1 MEMIDEQLHIEELLR
16 RFMQG
21 ETTLDEEHEL
31 GDWLRTHEVDDTL
44 LPYQQMFAA
53 FDAGMPWVQPTPPRR
68 RIAWWRWAAAATV
81 ATLLAIGLMLQHMRP
96 TPAMPQPPVTAQ
108 AQPDTAVEKP
118 AVKVENIAENRQVDM
133 AVKAKPKAKVQTTK
147 KTEPAK
153 LTQQDSVEVTRT
165 AGDLELAESEYLA
178 EQLELER
185 QLLELRRQ
193 RAAQQSGW
201 HYTSLPCQ

>member
-1 MEMIDEQLHIEELLR
+1 
-16 RFMQG
+16 
-21 ETTLDEEHEL
+21 
-31 GDWLRTHEVDDTL
+31 
-44 LPYQQMFAA
+44 
-53 FDAGMPWVQPTPPRR
+53 
-68 RIAWWRWAAAATV
+68 
-81 ATLLAIGLMLQHMRP
+81 
-96 TPAMPQPPVTAQ
+96 
-108 AQPDTAVEKP
+108 
-118 AVKVENIAENRQVDM
+118 M

>member
-1 MEMIDEQLHIEELLR
+1 MIDERLHIEDLLK

-21 ETTLDEEHEL
+21 ETTLDEEREL

-44 LPYQQMFAA
+44 RPYQQMFAT

-68 RIAWWRWAAAATV
+68 RIAWWHWAAAAAV
-81 ATLLAIGLMLQHMRP
+81 AALLAIGLTLQHPRP
-96 TPAMPQPPVTAQ
+96 NPAMPQPPVTAQ
-108 AQPDTAVEKP
+108 AQPDTAAAKP
-118 AVKVENIAENRQVDM
+118 AVKVENIAENRQVDI
-133 AVKAKPKAKVQTTK
+133 AVKAKPQATIKTTK

-165 AGDLELAESEYLA
+165 AGDLELAESEYIA
-178 EQLELER
+178 EQLELE
-185 QLLELRRQ
+185 QELHELRRQ
-193 RAAQQSGW
+193 HIAQQSGW

>member
-1 MEMIDEQLHIEELLR
+1 ME
-16 RFMQG
+16 G
-21 ETTLDEEHEL
+21 ETTLDEEREL

-44 LPYQQMFAA
+44 RPYQQMFAA

-68 RIAWWRWAAAATV
+68 RITWWRWAAAATV

-96 TPAMPQPPVTAQ
+96 TPAMTQSPVTAQ
-108 AQPDTAVEKP
+108 AQPDTAVEKT
-118 AVKVENIAENRQVDM
+118 AVKVEILADSRQVNPV
-133 AVKAKPKAKVQTTK
+133 AKSKPKCKAPTAKK
-147 KTEPAK
+147 PERAE

-185 QLLELRRQ
+185 QLMELRRQ

>member
-1 MEMIDEQLHIEELLR
+1 
-16 RFMQG
+16 MQG
-21 ETTLDEEHEL
+21 ETTLDEEREL

-53 FDAGMPWVQPTPPRR
+53 FDAGMPWGQPTPPRR
-68 RIAWWRWAAAATV
+68 RITWWRWAAAATV
-81 ATLLAIGLMLQHMRP
+81 ATLLAIGLTLQHPRP
-96 TPAMPQPPVTAQ
+96 TPAMTQSPVTAQ

-118 AVKVENIAENRQVDM
+118 AVKVEILADNRQVNP

-201 HYTSLPCQ
+201 HYTSLPCE

>member
-1 MEMIDEQLHIEELLR
+1 
-16 RFMQG
+16 MQG
-21 ETTLDEEHEL
+21 ETTLDEEREL

-68 RIAWWRWAAAATV
+68 RITWWRWATAATV

-96 TPAMPQPPVTAQ
+96 TPAMTQSPVTAQ
-108 AQPDTAVEKP
+108 AQPDTAVEKT
-118 AVKVENIAENRQVDM
+118 AVKVEILADSRQVNPV
-133 AVKAKPKAKVQTTK
+133 AKSKPKSKAPTAKK
-147 KTEPAK
+147 PERAE

>member
-1 MEMIDEQLHIEELLR
+1 
-16 RFMQG
+16 MQG
-21 ETTLDEEHEL
+21 ETTLDEEREL

-68 RIAWWRWAAAATV
+68 RITWWRWAAAATV

-96 TPAMPQPPVTAQ
+96 TPVMTQSPVTAQ
-108 AQPDTAVEKP
+108 AQPDTAVEKT
-118 AVKVENIAENRQVDM
+118 AVKVEILADNRQVNP

>member
-1 MEMIDEQLHIEELLR
+1 ME
-16 RFMQG
+16 G
-21 ETTLDEEHEL
+21 ETTLDEEREL

-44 LPYQQMFAA
+44 RPYQQMFAA

-68 RIAWWRWAAAATV
+68 RITWWRWAAAATV

-96 TPAMPQPPVTAQ
+96 TPAMTQSPVTAQ
-108 AQPDTAVEKP
+108 AQPDTAVEKT
-118 AVKVENIAENRQVDM
+118 AVKVEILADSRQVNPV
-133 AVKAKPKAKVQTTK
+133 AKSKPKSKAPTAKK
-147 KTEPAK
+147 PERAE

-185 QLLELRRQ
+185 QLMELRRQ

>member
-1 MEMIDEQLHIEELLR
+1 MIDERLHIEDLLK

-21 ETTLDEEHEL
+21 ETTLDEEREL

-44 LPYQQMFAA
+44 RPYQQMFAA

-68 RIAWWRWAAAATV
+68 RIAWWHWAAAAAV
-81 ATLLAIGLMLQHMRP
+81 AALLAIGLTLQHPRP
-96 TPAMPQPPVTAQ
+96 TPTMPQPPVTAQ
-108 AQPDTAVEKP
+108 AQPDTAVEKVADKAERLAEIRQANP
-118 AVKVENIAENRQVDM
+118 TAIAN
-133 AVKAKPKAKVQTTK
+133 PKARVRTTK
-147 KTEPAK
+147 NSKPAK

-178 EQLELER
+178 EQLELE
-185 QLLELRRQ
+185 QELHELRRQ
-193 RAAQQSGW
+193 HIAQQSGW

>member
-1 MEMIDEQLHIEELLR
+1 ME
-16 RFMQG
+16 G
-21 ETTLDEEHEL
+21 ETTLDEEREL

-44 LPYQQMFAA
+44 RPYQQMFAA

-68 RIAWWRWAAAATV
+68 RITWWRWAAAATV

-96 TPAMPQPPVTAQ
+96 TPAMTQSPVTAQ
-108 AQPDTAVEKP
+108 AQPDTAVEKT
-118 AVKVENIAENRQVDM
+118 AVKVEILADSRQVNPV
-133 AVKAKPKAKVQTTK
+133 AKSKPKSKAPTAKK
-147 KTEPAK
+147 PEHAE

-185 QLLELRRQ
+185 QLMELRRQ

>member
-1 MEMIDEQLHIEELLR
+1 ME
-16 RFMQG
+16 G
-21 ETTLDEEHEL
+21 ETTLDEEREL

-44 LPYQQMFAA
+44 RPYQQMFAA

-68 RIAWWRWAAAATV
+68 RITWWRWAAAATV

-96 TPAMPQPPVTAQ
+96 TPAMTQSPVTAQ
-108 AQPDTAVEKP
+108 AQPDTAVEKT
-118 AVKVENIAENRQVDM
+118 AVKVEILADSRQVNPV
-133 AVKAKPKAKVQTTK
+133 AKSKPKSKAPTAKK
-147 KTEPAK
+147 PERAE

>member
-1 MEMIDEQLHIEELLR
+1 MEMIDERLHIEELLR

-21 ETTLDEEHEL
+21 ETTLDEEREL

-68 RIAWWRWAAAATV
+68 RIVWWHWAAAATV

-108 AQPDTAVEKP
+108 AQPDTAVEKT
-118 AVKVENIAENRQVDM
+118 AVKVEILADNRQVNP
-133 AVKAKPKAKVQTTK
+133 AVKAKPKAKVQR
-147 KTEPAK
+147 
-153 LTQQDSVEVTRT
+153 TRQAHQT
-165 AGDLELAESEYLA
+165 RQCGGDAHGRRPGAGR
-178 EQLELER
+178 ER
-185 QLLELRRQ
+185 VYG
-193 RAAQQSGW
+193 RAAGAGAGIAGTAPTAHSPAEW
-201 HYTSLPCQ
+201 LALHLAAL